1 MRGAECTHYV
11 KGGCCSALTMS
22 KEVAAMES
30 MGEDDCME
38 YHIVGPGPINPNGP
52 WRGYFDFGD
61 GRIAPIALTEA
72 ERLQAIADSKRR
84 TRERLLAAAQPH
96 RADRR

>member
-1 MRGAECTHYV
+1 
-11 KGGCCSALTMS
+11 
-22 KEVAAMES
+22 MES
-30 MGEDDCME
+30 MGEDDFME
-38 YHIVGPGPINPNGP
+38 YHSLEPGPINPHGC
-52 WRGYFDFGD
+52 WGRGYFDFGD

-72 ERLQAIADSKRR
+72 ERLQAIADSKRC